1 MAINIMID
9 NAFLLHLI
17 LKYDGQVIAFKI
29 LSFVCSLSDQ
39 SLFFVT
45 VEIKQVFAK
54 PISRDL
60 LQQSKKC
67 NLFKQIDIFLL
78 LAWKKSNSANQWW
91 LLLLSKCFMI
101 EYTLLLFV
109 SSLSLSLYL
118 YLSIYLSISHV
129 FIRYF

>member
-29 LSFVCSLSDQ
+29 LSIVCSLSDQ

-78 LAWKKSNSANQWW
+78 FAKSR
-91 LLLLSKCFMI
+91 
-101 EYTLLLFV
+101 
-109 SSLSLSLYL
+109 
-118 YLSIYLSISHV
+118 H
-129 FIRYF
+129 

>member
-1 MAINIMID
+1 MYHNNIVLTMAINIMID

-78 LAWKKSNSANQWW
+78 FAKSR
-91 LLLLSKCFMI
+91 
-101 EYTLLLFV
+101 
-109 SSLSLSLYL
+109 
-118 YLSIYLSISHV
+118 H
-129 FIRYF
+129 